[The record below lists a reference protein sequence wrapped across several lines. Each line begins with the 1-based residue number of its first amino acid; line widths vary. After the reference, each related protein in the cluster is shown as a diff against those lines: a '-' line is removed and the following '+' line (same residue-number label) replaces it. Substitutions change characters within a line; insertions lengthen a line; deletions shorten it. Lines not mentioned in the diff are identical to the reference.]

1 MENEDELK
9 EINIKNC
16 ACYYF
21 DDAVQ
26 DININFCDIL
36 LDGKLYENISVYDI
50 SCKTF
55 RPKPL
60 RISFYKTEDFKMV
73 LDVKNKCLFLYAYE
87 LFEKICDKIKYL
99 ISKKKKVLHI
109 VVIIIFERLELIYVI
124 LYQSKK
130 KVHIK
135 INPIHNVF
143 IEYLYIINAI
153 FR

>member
-36 LDGKLYENISVYDI
+36 LDGKLYENISVHDI

-99 ISKKKKVLHI
+99 ISKKKR
-109 VVIIIFERLELIYVI
+109 FYT
-124 LYQSKK
+124 
-130 KVHIK
+130 
-135 INPIHNVF
+135 
-143 IEYLYIINAI
+143 
-153 FR
+153 